1 MGIISKF
8 KSLPI
13 SSRRLLSLGIIFG
26 LVVALPLF
34 IWAIINLTFDQ
45 RERAST
51 GEPTAV
57 PINWTTP
64 YVSITADDFRVITN
78 NSHVFTGGPN
88 EVTIIPGT
96 LSQNSTSIQIDSKST
111 LSTLKMIVEFRSSGS
126 VWWVDKVKVFNSEY
140 KNDWIEYNGPFIYTA
155 LGYQYSYNGP
165 ASFTLTDPD
174 NGQLIADVHF
184 TNLVVRG
191 FANSTPPP
199 TACPTVPF
207 TINVF
212 PASQTGV
219 PGQTL
224 RYSVLV
230 TNNDPQCGPLHVS
243 LSVDKPSNWIANFG
257 TQNFILASNHT
268 YYNHLDVTAPLHSY
282 ALGVQPITVR
292 VNTVNVG
299 NLNTKTV
306 AYNLVASIPQ
316 VVSCNQ
322 TCNTTVNPP
331 VGCTSGLSCL
341 TTSGLRGASGVCRN
355 LDCDSETDCTCPQ
368 TTVTPTPTA
377 TPTTAPIGGGE
388 PNSCGGTCGSNY
400 NCKANFFCYQGYCRN
415 PLCAS
420 DSNCDCITSTATATS
435 RATSRVTTKPRVTST
450 PSPKGGNVTS
460 SPSYKILTT
469 LTPDTLSLPE
479 EVVSTEPENKF
490 FTKYALPIF
499 AVFALIVISTIYYA
513 VKKNKEKID
522 VPHITP
528 PVNL

>member
-34 IWAIINLTFDQ
+34 IWAIVNLTFDQ

-78 NSHVFTGGPN
+78 NDIFTGGSN
-88 EVTIIPGT
+88 DVTIIPGVLT
-96 LSQNSTSIQIDSKST
+96 QDGTSIQINSNST
-111 LSTLKMIVEFRSSGS
+111 PNISTSLKMIIDFRSSGS

-140 KNDWIEYNGPFIYTA
+140 KNDWVEFNGPFIYTT
-155 LGYQYSYNGP
+155 LGYPYTLNGST
-165 ASFTLTDPD
+165 SFSLTDPIS
-174 NGQLIADVHF
+174 GQLIAIVEF
-184 TNLVVRG
+184 TNLKVHG
-191 FANSTPPP
+191 FTGSTPPP
-199 TACPTVPF
+199 TACPPYPLNPVVVNDRKEGFLNQTIKYDLDITHNDPNCLGTVKVTLTAHGP
-207 TINVF
+207 TGWPIVF
-212 PASQTGV
+212 
-219 PGQTL
+219 
-224 RYSVLV
+224 
-230 TNNDPQCGPLHVS
+230 TNN
-243 LSVDKPSNWIANFG
+243 NFNIAPN
-257 TQNFILASNHT
+257 TTYHT
-268 YYNHLDVTAPLHSY
+268 SFYVTA
-282 ALGVQPITVR
+282 
-292 VNTVNVG
+292 
-299 NLNTKTV
+299 
-306 AYNLVASIPQ
+306 
-316 VVSCNQ
+316 
-322 TCNTTVNPP
+322 
-331 VGCTSGLSCL
+331 TSGLGEMPITIS
-341 TTSGLRGASGVCRN
+341 A
-355 LDCDSETDCTCPQ
+355 Q
-368 TTVTPTPTA
+368 TVYPENSAAKTVIFKVVSSTA

-469 LTPDTLSLPE
+469 LTPEDTSLPE